1 MKKFE
6 KVYITAER
14 EKNLRQKK
22 PTVDNLLGKQKTH
35 LNFQVR

>member
-1 MKKFE
+1 MKIFE

-22 PTVDNLLGKQKTH
+22 PTVDNLLGKQKHT
-35 LNFQVR
+35 